1 MRPAVN
7 HFETSH
13 DIFDALGDD
22 FSFWKAEVERQMYS
36 AKDKCGEG
44 DMKIEERLE
53 TEQTFYEK
61 CVKNRGQESVATIMQ
76 GVTVASCL
84 ERARRF
90 AEAKALLTKPA
101 TISRPV
107 HGPNHRITKRVE
119 KSLKALKR
127 DSKPRTRTVG
137 TQCSG
142 KIKTDG
148 PTKSE

>member
-1 MRPAVN
+1 MWRR
-7 HFETSH
+7 S
-13 DIFDALGDD
+13 
-22 FSFWKAEVERQMYS
+22 
-36 AKDKCGEG
+36 
-44 DMKIEERLE
+44 MKIEERLE